1 MAVIRFLHVRV
12 PHTSFRQTAYR
23 FDQLSINY
31 KQMGFKK
38 DSPWVPRCWRIVYFA
53 HVTWTSEVMVFFW
66 PIDLYIYTSIYLERE
81 REPYI

>member
-31 KQMGFKK
+31 KQIGFKK
-38 DSPWVPRCWRIVYFA
+38 DSPWVPRCWRIIYFA
-53 HVTWTSEVMVFFW
+53 C
-66 PIDLYIYTSIYLERE
+66 DLDLGSHGLLLADRSIYIY
-81 REPYI
+81 